1 MSDPGRRSLTSVVGT
16 DPQGVDRPPEPSDAF
31 GEQKDWEQSGGPLLP
46 TPAQADVVETH
57 VSILF
62 FVGEHVYK
70 LRKPV
75 QFDFLDFRQRR
86 ARQADC
92 QREVELNRR
101 LAPDVYLGVAD
112 LTMDGEP
119 IDHLVVMRRMPDARR
134 LAAIAQRGDE
144 DLGPWLHQV
153 AEALV
158 SFHHQ
163 AQRSS
168 AISANATDQAIRTTW
183 EDNFVE
189 TQPFVGTILDEVDEA
204 EIRRLAS
211 RWVEGRKA
219 LLDARIASGSVC
231 DGHGDLQAEDIFC
244 LDDGVRILDCLEFSD
259 RLRYGDVCADV
270 AFLVMDL
277 ERLGHTEAASRFL
290 RDYEELAADPFPDT
304 LIRHYSASRAYVR
317 AKVACLRS
325 VQGASDAQSEAK
337 RLHVLALDHL
347 RKARVRIVLVGGLP
361 GSGKSTLAAGLAAA
375 TGWKVLRSD
384 EIRNGLDESADGA
397 PFAGASGYLEG
408 RYHPSV
414 TKAVYQ
420 ELFRRAEE
428 ALGMGDS
435 VVLDASWVDAAWRE
449 AASSLAG
456 HTSSDLIE
464 FRCDA
469 SAEDA
474 AARIVRRRVEDANI
488 SEATPDVRLAM
499 SHSMDLWPSAEVLD
513 SSAMAP
519 EEMVRQALD
528 LAYR

>member
-1 MSDPGRRSLTSVVGT
+1 VLARAAMSGPGRRSLLSIVGT
-16 DPQGVDRPPEPSDAF
+16 DPQGVDRRPESPEAHA
-31 GEQKDWEQSGGPLLP
+31 E
-46 TPAQADVVETH
+46 VVETH

-75 QFDFLDFRQRR
+75 RFGFLDFSQRTV
-86 ARQADC
+86 RQADC

-119 IDHLVVMRRMPDARR
+119 IDHLVVMRRMPEARR
-134 LAAIAQRGDE
+134 LAALARQGE
-144 DLGPWLHQV
+144 DLGPWLHRL
-153 AEALV
+153 AGALV
-158 SFHHQ
+158 AFHRQ

-168 AISANATDQAIRTTW
+168 AISAEGADHAIRTVW
-183 EDNFVE
+183 EDNFGE

-211 RWVEGRKA
+211 RWVDGRKP

-259 RLRYGDVCADV
+259 RLRYADVCADV

-277 ERLGHTEAASRFL
+277 ERLGHSEAASRFL
-290 RDYEELAADPFPDT
+290 HDYEELAADPFPDT
-304 LIRHYSASRAYVR
+304 LVHHYCASRAYVR

-325 VQGASDAQSEAK
+325 VQGDGDARLEAK
-337 RLHVLALDHL
+337 RLQALALGHL
-347 RKARVRIVLVGGLP
+347 RKARVRILLVGGLP
-361 GSGKSTLAAGLAAA
+361 GSGKSTLAAGLAAI

-384 EIRNGLDESADGA
+384 EIRKGLDESAVGTPVSGA
-397 PFAGASGYLEG
+397 PGYLEG

-414 TKAVYQ
+414 TAAVYQ

-428 ALGMGDS
+428 ALGLGES
-435 VVLDASWVDAAWRE
+435 VVLDASWVDAAWRD
-449 AASSLAG
+449 AARSVADR
-456 HTSSDLIE
+456 TSSDLIQ
-464 FRCDA
+464 FCCDS

-474 AARIVRRRVEDANI
+474 AARIVRRLSEDSDI
-488 SEATPDVRLAM
+488 SEATPEVRSGM
-499 SHSMDLWPSAEVLD
+499 GRSMDPWPSAEHLD

-519 EEMVRQALD
+519 EDMVRQALARIRLD
-528 LAYR
+528 